1 MRFVPHREVSFQYS
15 LDAIDPEYD
24 SDYES
29 DSSVDSGSL
38 VVETQSLLINDE
50 KSDTL
55 TMTKF
60 YDVLEDPVIQ
70 KTLQVIQ
77 EASKTSIVEHNQE
90 SSRDLFQKSM
100 LKWYQQFID
109 SIQTTTTAST
119 KAPPTLDL
127 VDDDTTFE
135 VLGKEVE
142 KLVIQVKQEKQRQAE
157 EAERRRIEAE
167 RKLKEEAERA
177 RIEAERA
184 LLALL
189 ALLAQKKLEEEALKL
204 ELEQLRKLK
213 EAEEAEKKAQEQLK
227 RELEAR
233 AKLELELKLQQLQEL
248 GRHSDIKIQ
257 KEFLKYKQDIA
268 DIKLQIVEPLL
279 ANKDL
284 KQLTN
289 KLRRKMNPK
298 FGQLTNSEQK
308 LLEISNEMVSLVEE
322 SKKLSELS
330 YKYILNFI
338 AKELIKQAE
347 VEVIVSPSHSIPLAK
362 FATNLLSQFPDL
374 TYFVLARFYKKCP
387 YLIGYTCSIDTEEGR
402 LRMGWRRSSGKW
414 EEESKYNERVGGIA
428 TLYAVMSR
436 LDVDPSMTPITMSS
450 SWLFLSRTL
459 NTSADLLQDVHYI
472 LVANWWEAC
481 AFQFLQVYREQGQK
495 LLQLVCSDWLQ
506 LVEGRKFS
514 GYVRLRLLGEEWSQ
528 KNSITQFKAMER

>member
-204 ELEQLRKLK
+204 ELE
-213 EAEEAEKKAQEQLK
+213 
-227 RELEAR
+227 
-233 AKLELELKLQQLQEL
+233 
-248 GRHSDIKIQ
+248 
-257 KEFLKYKQDIA
+257 
-268 DIKLQIVEPLL
+268 
-279 ANKDL
+279 
-284 KQLTN
+284 
-289 KLRRKMNPK
+289 
-298 FGQLTNSEQK
+298 
-308 LLEISNEMVSLVEE
+308 
-322 SKKLSELS
+322 
-330 YKYILNFI
+330 
-338 AKELIKQAE
+338 
-347 VEVIVSPSHSIPLAK
+347 
-362 FATNLLSQFPDL
+362 
-374 TYFVLARFYKKCP
+374 
-387 YLIGYTCSIDTEEGR
+387 
-402 LRMGWRRSSGKW
+402 
-414 EEESKYNERVGGIA
+414 
-428 TLYAVMSR
+428 
-436 LDVDPSMTPITMSS
+436 
-450 SWLFLSRTL
+450 
-459 NTSADLLQDVHYI
+459 
-472 LVANWWEAC
+472 
-481 AFQFLQVYREQGQK
+481 
-495 LLQLVCSDWLQ
+495 
-506 LVEGRKFS
+506 
-514 GYVRLRLLGEEWSQ
+514 
-528 KNSITQFKAMER
+528 